1 MDEDLVEKLDEVY
14 IRIDSNEFFILKELV
29 EYFTFKVPGAEFMP
43 SYKNK
48 MWDGR
53 IRLLNPNNRKLY
65 KGLLP
70 QLKRFCDLN
79 NYTFVYENIQPPNFT
94 DDNLKELVEYI
105 KPQSSGKSISY
116 RDYQLDA
123 VKHAINTQRCLLLSP
138 TASGKSLIIYTLL
151 RFYSLHP
158 ELENKKLLIIVP
170 TTSLV
175 HQMYSDFEDYGYN
188 SEKYC
193 HKIYSGQDK
202 NTHKRIVIS
211 TWQSIFRLDKE
222 YFDQF
227 GLVIG
232 DECHLFKANSLNKI
246 MDRMVNCKYRFGTTG
261 TLDGTKTHKLMLTGM
276 FGDVKQVTST
286 KKLIDNK
293 TLAEFKIKAL
303 VLKYTDEQRKENKK
317 ENEGSGRKYA
327 DEIFWLIHNERR
339 NRFINNLTLSLKG
352 NTLVLY
358 QRVEQH
364 GKPMFEDISKRAEEG
379 RPVFFVSGEIK
390 GEVREEIRALTEKSD
405 NAIIVA
411 SYGTFSTGINIKNL
425 HNVVFSSPTKSRIRN
440 LQSIGRGLRR
450 GDAKESAV
458 LYDIG
463 DDLRHKTYI
472 NFAMRHFFER
482 INIYN
487 EEKFDFQV
495 HDVQLYKG
503 V

>member
-1 MDEDLVEKLDEVY
+1 
-14 IRIDSNEFFILKELV
+14 
-29 EYFTFKVPGAEFMP
+29 
-43 SYKNK
+43 
-48 MWDGR
+48 
-53 IRLLNPNNRKLY
+53 
-65 KGLLP
+65 
-70 QLKRFCDLN
+70 
-79 NYTFVYENIQPPNFT
+79 
-94 DDNLKELVEYI
+94 
-105 KPQSSGKSISY
+105 
-116 RDYQLDA
+116 
-123 VKHAINTQRCLLLSP
+123 
-138 TASGKSLIIYTLL
+138 
-151 RFYSLHP
+151 
-158 ELENKKLLIIVP
+158 
-170 TTSLV
+170 
-175 HQMYSDFEDYGYN
+175 
-188 SEKYC
+188 
-193 HKIYSGQDK
+193 
-202 NTHKRIVIS
+202 
-211 TWQSIFRLDKE
+211 
-222 YFDQF
+222 
-227 GLVIG
+227 
-232 DECHLFKANSLNKI
+232 
-246 MDRMVNCKYRFGTTG
+246 
-261 TLDGTKTHKLMLTGM
+261 MLTGM

-364 GKPMFEDISKRAEEG
+364 GKPMFEDISKRVEEG

-390 GEVREEIRALTEKSD
+390 GEVREEIRALTEKSN